1 MTAES
6 LDTDSSSSDI
16 KHKYNHKNKRM
27 SGFFN
32 GIYPQKIMSGRDIT
46 TEKPE
51 SGVVNGRV
59 NKQYTINMVPSAYH
73 KTKTGP
79 ESKSKFFSRMDTMLE
94 DENFRWEKKAHMQD
108 TIDYAE
114 LQRLDE
120 QVEILPWKDPNAIK
134 SKIQNN
140 NFKFQKKKCL
150 DDDQKDSDDQFTKYL
165 MPGPN
170 SINLNTQGG
179 LLAKTRDKLQF
190 LEASLIKQTTYMT
203 PIEQINNNIFD
214 IAMEKLDK
222 ELGQM
227 PKLGDHRQPL
237 VRNMTIE
244 SIDGNRKDK
253 KWVKWESKKIKKRN
267 KIEASLIRALD
278 PYKVIVDRLGSGRVN
293 KSFDCIRSKL
303 KRVDGNNLGL
313 ARGLEIW
320 EKDKILPSQELLGK
334 LDL

>member
-1 MTAES
+1 
-6 LDTDSSSSDI
+6 
-16 KHKYNHKNKRM
+16 
-27 SGFFN
+27 
-32 GIYPQKIMSGRDIT
+32 
-46 TEKPE
+46 
-51 SGVVNGRV
+51 
-59 NKQYTINMVPSAYH
+59 
-73 KTKTGP
+73 
-79 ESKSKFFSRMDTMLE
+79 
-94 DENFRWEKKAHMQD
+94 
-108 TIDYAE
+108 
-114 LQRLDE
+114 
-120 QVEILPWKDPNAIK
+120 
-134 SKIQNN
+134 
-140 NFKFQKKKCL
+140 
-150 DDDQKDSDDQFTKYL
+150 

-190 LEASLIKQTTYMT
+190 LEASLTKQTTYMT

-244 SIDGNRKDK
+244 SIDGKRKDK
-253 KWVKWESKKIKKRN
+253 KWVKWESKNIKKRN

-278 PYKVIVDRLGSGRVN
+278 PYKIIVDRLGSGRVN

-313 ARGLEIW
+313 AGGLEIW